1 MNPTMNFSYHANK
14 ERSSKIH
21 PTNLIFEPL
30 KVATQYKDLLK
41 NATINE
47 EGIIKLDLFYI
58 CEPKNRVIIIH
69 PAVNNINIIDVSR
82 LYFTHYGKQMFQEI
96 EKEDTISSLK
106 YIFNPTYLCKT
117 IKSIEYH
124 GNTYENIIY
133 SWSDTWINR
142 FECCITDSKKR
153 DSLIHEHLC
162 HRYIPINYGVF
173 GSEIPSQMCVGLNQ
187 IYNPNTPTT
196 IFGCVVYS
204 TAKIEY
210 EKFYY
215 KELEDMVKEQKIMI
229 DEMTRKQKEI
239 EQEKEQ
245 LKILEKKRLKVL
257 EKERFKILEK
267 ERLKKNQKLEEQR
280 KIDLEK
286 KIRRQLKDEEEIE
299 QIKMKLKQEN
309 KTVTTQIKQPSKIDD
324 VLIGV
329 NKLSSNVKSN
339 NRELIEVMKL
349 FTENICDCI
358 IENK

>member
-1 MNPTMNFSYHANK
+1 MNFSFHANK

-30 KVATQYKDLLK
+30 KVDTQYKDLLK

-47 EGIIKLDLFYI
+47 EGIIKLEYSKEVSVYI

-69 PAVNNINIIDVSR
+69 PATNNINVIDVSR

-96 EKEDTISSLK
+96 EKEDTITSLK

-133 SWSDTWINR
+133 SLSSNSWSDTWINR
-142 FECCITDSKKR
+142 FESCITDDEKR
-153 DSLIHEHLC
+153 NCLINEHLC
-162 HRYIPINYGVF
+162 HRVIPNN
-173 GSEIPSQMCVGLNQ
+173 PSQMCVGLNQ
-187 IYNPNTPTT
+187 IYYPGMPFSTSFTY
-196 IFGCVVYS
+196 YS

-210 EKFYY
+210 EKLSY

-239 EQEKEQ
+239 EQEKIEKEREKEREEKR
-245 LKILEKKRLKVL
+245 LKILQRKQ
-257 EKERFKILEK
+257 IQMQQYQ
-267 ERLKKNQKLEEQR
+267 KNKKLEELR

-299 QIKMKLKQEN
+299 QIKMRIKQEN
-309 KTVTTQIKQPSKIDD
+309 KTVTTQIKPPSKIDD

-339 NRELIEVMKL
+339 NRELIEVIKI